1 MVRAIRWHQL
11 NTKTSINGSEVSRL
25 SVAIQNKHYWTD
37 SAMVEYNIIN
47 IIREDIYA
55 KFIRVQQI
63 LL

>member
-1 MVRAIRWHQL
+1 MVRAIRCRQL

-37 SAMVEYNIIN
+37 SAMVECNIIN
-47 IIREDIYA
+47 LIREDVYA
-55 KFIRVQQI
+55 KFIWVQQI